1 MKNIKGIAVV
11 TDGNL
16 KRIAVTFDVVEEDGK
31 ISKVN
36 QRINR
41 VITDSEVLKQVT
53 EVESYAQ
60 KIVDEQQKGEKG
72 I

>member
-60 KIVDEQQKGEKG
+60 KIVDEQ
-72 I
+72 

>member
-53 EVESYAQ
+53 EVESYAK
-60 KIVDEQQKGEKG
+60 KIVDEQ
-72 I
+72 

>member
-41 VITDSEVLKQVT
+41 VITDSEVLKQVA

-60 KIVDEQQKGEKG
+60 KIVDEQ
-72 I
+72 

>member
-16 KRIAVTFDVVEEDGK
+16 KRIAVTFDVVEDDGK

-41 VITDSEVLKQVT
+41 VITDSEVLKQVA

-60 KIVDEQQKGEKG
+60 KIVDEQ
-72 I
+72 